1 MMLLLFALIVIII
14 YVVFLL
20 KKYRFKLQTAQN
32 EKEKWRRSFYDKDAQ
47 CVILDEELKKSNLLS
62 RLVEQ
67 SPNAIMIMNSDGDIQ
82 LINEGFSRMYGYT
95 FNEFITE
102 LGHNYRQTSFSPDVQ
117 SRLDSVF
124 ETCKP
129 YRYEAPNVTKQGQRI
144 WTQTALMPILNDEGN
159 ITHLATI
166 DTDIDQR
173 VDMSDKLVAE
183 VERLNEK
190 IDLIAGEFKNFSDE
204 FNRVFFTIGE
214 LYTAIAKTDGIL
226 RFIKDISAQTR
237 LIGFN
242 ASIEAGRAGEYGQ
255 SFRVITNE
263 IVDIAQR
270 TGLRVQQIND
280 IFDSIKSEQGVL
292 DNEKQKAGENIRILE
307 ERLGTLKRELCSIEE
322 AIAGFKSLS

>member
-1 MMLLLFALIVIII
+1 MMLLLFTLIVTNV
-14 YVVFLL
+14 YVFFLL

-32 EKEKWRRSFYDKDAQ
+32 ETGKWKKHYCEKDSQ
-47 CVILDEELKKSNLLS
+47 CIILDEELKKSQLLA

-67 SPNAIMIMNSDGDIQ
+67 SPNAIMVMNSDGDIR

-102 LGHNYRQTSFSPDVQ
+102 LGSNYRQTSFSPDVQ
-117 SRLDSVF
+117 ARLDSVF
-124 ETCKP
+124 EACKP
-129 YRYEAPNVTKQGQRI
+129 YRYEAPNVTKDGRRI
-144 WTQTALMPILNDEGN
+144 WTQTALMPILDDDGM

-166 DTDIDQR
+166 DTDIEQR
-173 VDMSDKLVAE
+173 VEMSDKLVEE

-214 LYTAIAKTDGIL
+214 LYAAIAKTDGIL

-242 ASIEAGRAGEYGQ
+242 ASIEAGRAGEYGH

-280 IFDSIKSEQGVL
+280 VFDSIKLEQGVL
-292 DNEKQKAGENIRILE
+292 DDEKQKAGENMKILGE
-307 ERLGTLKRELCSIEE
+307 KLNVLKRELYSIEE
-322 AIAGFKSLS
+322 AITGFKSLS